1 MANNV
6 FPNPPKPYSLR
17 EIVGKMLDD
26 QTGKYAAFIHD
37 QVSKARAG
45 DATAKKTVDAH
56 FNPTAAELTALN
68 VSSQTDQVQYALC
81 TDPKT
86 RLLPNDDLPAIA

>member
-6 FPNPPKPYSLR
+6 YPAPLKPYSLR

-26 QTGKYAAFIHD
+26 QTGGYAKFIHD

-68 VSSQTDQVQYALC
+68 VSQTDQPQYALC

-86 RLLPNDDLPAIA
+86 RLLPADDLPAIA

>member
-6 FPNPPKPYSLR
+6 YPAPPKPYSLR
-17 EIVGKMLDD
+17 EIVDKMLDD
-26 QTGKYAAFIHD
+26 QTGKYAQFIHD
-37 QVSKARAG
+37 QVSKAKAG

-68 VSSQTDQVQYALC
+68 VSQTDQPQYALC

-86 RLLPNDDLPAIA
+86 RLLPAGDLPAIA

>member
-6 FPNPPKPYSLR
+6 FPNPPKPYSMR
-17 EIVGKMLDD
+17 EIVAKMLDD
-26 QTGKYAAFIHD
+26 QTGKYAKFIHD

-56 FNPTAAELTALN
+56 FNPTPAELTALN
-68 VSSQTDQVQYALC
+68 VSQTNQPQYALC

-86 RLLPNDDLPAIA
+86 RLLPAGDLPAIA

>member
-6 FPNPPKPYSLR
+6 YPAPPKPYSLR
-17 EIVGKMLDD
+17 EIVDKMLDD
-26 QTGKYAAFIHD
+26 QTGKYAQFIHD
-37 QVSKARAG
+37 QVSKAKAG

-68 VSSQTDQVQYALC
+68 VSQTDQPQYALC

-86 RLLPNDDLPAIA
+86 RLLPAVVGHAIA

>member
-1 MANNV
+1 MANDV
-6 FPNPPKPYSLR
+6 FPNPLKPYSLR

-26 QTGKYAAFIHD
+26 QTGKYAAFIRD
-37 QVSKARAG
+37 QVSKARKG

-56 FNPTAAELTALN
+56 FNPMPAELTALN
-68 VSSQTDQVQYALC
+68 VPQTDQPQYALC

-86 RLLPNDDLPAIA
+86 RLLPADDVPAIA

>member
-6 FPNPPKPYSLR
+6 FPNPPRPYSLR

-26 QTGKYAAFIHD
+26 QTGKYAAFVHD

-45 DATAKKTVDAH
+45 NLTAKKTVDAH

-68 VSSQTDQVQYALC
+68 VSQTDQPQYALC

-86 RLLPNDDLPAIA
+86 RLLPGDALPAVA